1 MNAAR
6 LQALAD
12 VVTASRAYGCL
23 VTAGD
28 VSIALRLSRDAA
40 RRRLAA
46 LRDLGMARP
55 VGRDRDGSA
64 LWEVIP

>member
-1 MNAAR
+1 MNATR

-12 VVTASRAYGCL
+12 VVTASRVYGCL

>member
-1 MNAAR
+1 MNR
-6 LQALAD
+6 RTIRRLAD
-12 VVTASRAYGCL
+12 VVEASRAYGCL

-28 VSIALRLSRDAA
+28 VSLALRLSRDAA

-55 VGRDRDGSA
+55 VGRERDGSA
-64 LWEVIP
+64 LWEVTP

>member
-1 MNAAR
+1 MNR
-6 LQALAD
+6 RTLRHLAD
-12 VVTASRAYGCL
+12 VVEASRACGCL

-64 LWEVIP
+64 LWEVTP

>member
-1 MNAAR
+1 MNAAHR
-6 LQALAD
+6 RALAD
-12 VVTASRAYGCL
+12 VVEASRACGCL

-28 VSIALRLSRDAA
+28 VSLALRLSRDAA

-55 VGRDRDGSA
+55 VGRERDGSA
-64 LWEVIP
+64 LWEVTP